1 VTINVQGNLLT
12 HQCGSRSSTYSISE
26 DGGLRVRVKN
36 PGGVNLDEMTRAD
49 RIELARFL
57 RQGADLDA

>member
-1 VTINVQGNLLT
+1 VTINVQDNLLT
-12 HQCGSRSSTYSISE
+12 HQSGSRTSTYSISE

-36 PGGVNLDEMTRAD
+36 PGGVNIDELTRAE

-57 RQGADLDA
+57 GRGVGLDD